1 MIIGMGLVLMMKK
14 IDEIITKLEEISRE
28 DVAKAYELN
37 GVAYAV
43 LSLPEYLNTDLS
55 YEAEFM
61 LVMEKCNN
69 RKRQILLK
77 AINEIHKLNEEC
89 TEELEHIKHIKESND
104 RVEVKLKALG
114 L

>member
-1 MIIGMGLVLMMKK
+1 MMKK
-14 IDEIITKLEEISRE
+14 IDEIIAKLEEIPKE
-28 DVAKAYELN
+28 DITKGYELN
-37 GVAYAV
+37 GVAHAV

-55 YEAEFM
+55 YETEFM
-61 LVMEKCNN
+61 LVMAKRDN

-89 TEELEHIKHIKESND
+89 EEELEHIKHIKESND
-104 RVEVKLKALG
+104 RVEAKLKALG